1 MDSLKLLMYHRAP
14 ACGKSLHEEETKSD
28 VLDLDGEEE
37 SPEGTA
43 RPVVSA
49 DLINH
54 ADIEGWTAA
63 HIAASKGSKVCQVA
77 ADRITQL

>member
-14 ACGKSLHEEETKSD
+14 ACGISLHEEDTKSD
-28 VLDLDGEEE
+28 VLDLDGEE

-43 RPVVSA
+43 KPVVSA

-63 HIAASKGSKVCQVA
+63 RIAASKGFKVCQVT
-77 ADRITQL
+77 ADLITQL